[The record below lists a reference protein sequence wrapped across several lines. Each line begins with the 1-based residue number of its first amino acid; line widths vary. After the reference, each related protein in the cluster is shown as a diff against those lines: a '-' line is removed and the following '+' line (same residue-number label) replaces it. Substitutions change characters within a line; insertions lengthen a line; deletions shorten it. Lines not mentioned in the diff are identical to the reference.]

1 MRHDLETALAFY
13 SMNNADVAIAED
25 DETDLLLDEEQDYC
39 PACGAELVDF
49 EEDSFAL
56 HCPVCDRRYR

>member
-13 SMNNADVAIAED
+13 AMNNSASAVEVD
-25 DETDLLLDEEQDYC
+25 DETDLLLDENQEFC
-39 PACGAELVDF
+39 PICDAELVDF
-49 EEDSFAL
+49 EDDPFAL